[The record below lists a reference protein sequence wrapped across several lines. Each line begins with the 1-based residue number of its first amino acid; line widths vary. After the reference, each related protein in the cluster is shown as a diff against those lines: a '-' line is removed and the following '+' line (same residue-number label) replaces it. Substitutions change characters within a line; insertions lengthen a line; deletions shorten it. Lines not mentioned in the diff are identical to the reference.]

1 MPGAKQRS
9 STETKVVTRVQA
21 NEARWVFTPADFA
34 DLGTQASVHAALS
47 RLGKNGEIRRLAR
60 GLYDVPR
67 EHPELGT
74 LSPSPDAI
82 ARALQSRDAI
92 RLQPTGAY
100 AANLL
105 GLSNHVPAR
114 IVFYTDGRSRT
125 VQVGNQRI
133 VLQRRSAR
141 AMATA
146 GKLSGLIIH
155 ALDFLGKNLVDDVVI
170 DRLRGKINIV
180 DRRALLDDVR
190 YAPAWIGD
198 IMRALATDASESNGE
213 PQIETPIATDEDEAL
228 PPAAVEAMGS
238 SGVEF
243 HNAKVVD
250 WQDLAGTASIV
261 SHPQVHVI
269 VQGSKPVKQTPGRKK
284 NLFAPKSSRV
294 VHWLLLHSA
303 VESTAKEIGEATGID
318 SGHLSRI
325 LARLSDLELI
335 QRDGRS
341 IRLPNPSVLLES
353 WREAYTPPCGNIL
366 KGVIPSRSGQQTMMA
381 LEKRLRAA
389 RRRYAFTGFG
399 AASLWGDQADFHL
412 VTCYLEGK
420 LSAQLKRKLGFVELD
435 GDAANVWIMEYA
447 DQVAFL
453 GSERRLQT
461 QVASPVF
468 AYVDLVIHPEGA
480 EEAAVHLRKSALK
493 V

>member
-9 STETKVVTRVQA
+9 FTETKVVTRIQT

-34 DLGTQASVHAALS
+34 DLGTQANVHAVLS
-47 RLGKNGEIRRLAR
+47 RLAKNGEIRRLAR

-67 EHPELGT
+67 KHPELGT

-105 GLSNHVPAR
+105 GLSDHVPAK
-114 IVFYTDGRSRT
+114 IVFFTDGRSRT
-125 VQVGNQRI
+125 VQVGKQQI
-133 VLQRRSAR
+133 VLRRRSAR

-155 ALDFLGKNLVDDVVI
+155 ALDFLGRNQVDEVLI
-170 DRLRGKINIV
+170 DQLRGKLSTD
-180 DRRALLDDVR
+180 DRRKLLDDVR
-190 YAPAWIGD
+190 FAPAWIGD
-198 IMRALATDASESNGE
+198 IMRALATEACESDSD
-213 PQIETPIATDEDEAL
+213 PQIETPIAADEDEAL
-228 PPAAVEAMGS
+228 PPPAVEAMGS
-238 SGVEF
+238 SGVEV
-243 HNAKVVD
+243 HNVRVVD
-250 WQDLAGTASIV
+250 WQDFAGTASIV
-261 SHPQVHVI
+261 NHPQMQVLI
-269 VQGSKPVKQTPGRKK
+269 QGSKPERQAPGRKK
-284 NLFAPKSSRV
+284 NLFAPLSSRV
-294 VHWLLLHSA
+294 AHWLLLHSA
-303 VESTAKEIGEATGID
+303 WESTAREIGDATGID

-341 IRLPNPSVLLES
+341 IRLPNPSALLEF
-353 WREAYTPPCGNIL
+353 WREAFTPPCGNIL
-366 KGVIPSRSGQQTMMA
+366 KGVIPGRSGQQTMIA
-381 LEKRLRAA
+381 LEKRLREA
-389 RRRYAFTGFG
+389 RRRYAFSGLA
-399 AASLWGDQADFHL
+399 AASVWNWQGDFR
-412 VTCYLEGK
+412 VTTCYLEGK

-435 GDAANVWIMEYA
+435 GDAANVWIMEHA

-468 AYVDLVIHPEGA
+468 AYVDLAIHPEMA
-480 EEAAVHLRKSALK
+480 KEAAASLRQNILTP
-493 V
+493 